1 MYSIK
6 DLYKFPIVGL
16 SPMDGITD
24 VAFREI
30 TKKYGKPDVLFTE
43 FVHVMG
49 LCFAAQNLLKT
60 LEYTEFQRPIIAQI
74 FGKEPEYFYH
84 AAKIV
89 CALGFDGVD
98 INMGCPASSVASKGA
113 GAALINTPDIALA
126 IIAETK
132 RGVADWVADGKL
144 TGLRKEAQKAVEQIK
159 TRNIKRL
166 IKQLPNTRLPY
177 ALSWGQQNLIGERTQ
192 IPVTVK
198 TRIGYDTPVTTEW
211 IKTLSQAKPEWISVH
226 GRTLKQMYTGEASWD
241 ELKKAVESTDI
252 PVLTNGDIKVYE
264 DIGRM
269 LEFTKSSGVLVGRG
283 SFGNP
288 FVFTSPP
295 SPLSS
300 NYLEKGEITESSLD
314 TAHLTPKHYLERGK
328 STLGTPHHTPSQY
341 LERGESNL
349 VASTPSASLQY
360 FKGNISLWR
369 KVMLEH
375 AEIFVKFNP
384 DKRAFVQMRKH
395 LGWYAKNMQAELKGE
410 SIKELKMKLVRVES
424 MEELK
429 KVVNFK

>member
-6 DLYKFPIVGL
+6 DLYTFPIVGL

-226 GRTLKQMYTGEASWD
+226 GRTLKQMYTGEANWE

-300 NYLEKGEITESSLD
+300 NYLERGKPTLD
-314 TAHLTPKHYLERGK
+314 TPHRTPE
-328 STLGTPHHTPSQY
+328 QY

-349 VASTPSASLQY
+349 VTSTPSASLQD

-395 LGWYAKNMQAELKGE
+395 LGWYAKNLQAQLPNE

-424 MEELK
+424 MEELRDIL
-429 KVVNFK
+429 NNQSCI